1 MDKQYFNCPD
11 CGNPIAFDAWEDI
24 FDTSVD
30 TLGGHY
36 IEYAAY
42 CCPHCDAGD
51 IVAKIHYSLK
61 FEKCEFERED

>member
-1 MDKQYFNCPD
+1 MNSQYFNCPD
-11 CGNPIAFDAWEDI
+11 CGKPIAFDDWEDI

-42 CCPHCDAGD
+42 CCSHCGACD
-51 IVAKIHYSLK
+51 IVAKIYYSLK

>member
-1 MDKQYFNCPD
+1 MDKQHFNCPN
-11 CGNPIAFDAWEDI
+11 CGKPIAFDEWEDI

-42 CCPHCDAGD
+42 CCPHCDTGD

-61 FEKCEFERED
+61 FEKCELE

>member
-1 MDKQYFNCPD
+1 MNNQYFNCPD
-11 CGNPIAFDAWEDI
+11 CGKPIAFDDWDDI

-42 CCPHCDAGD
+42 RCPHCDAGD
-51 IVAKIHYSLK
+51 IVAKIYYSLK

>member
-11 CGNPIAFDAWEDI
+11 CGAPIAFDDWEDI

-42 CCPHCDAGD
+42 CCSHGGAGD
-51 IVAKIHYSLK
+51 IVAKIS
-61 FEKCEFERED
+61 